1 MRGHVRYRLVRG
13 PLRPAIFG
21 DEYRQLGIY
30 AKRYT

>member
-1 MRGHVRYRLVRG
+1 MTSIRYPLARRRLC
-13 PLRPAIFG
+13 PAIFG